1 MQAIRC
7 ILFLHSYFF
16 SGIPRVLS
24 EEGFL
29 TSLFSLTAIST
40 LKTFWIFDR
49 QRRTGIGITKI
60 ANQEDMA
67 KRVML
72 HVWRGLGFEY
82 VSRNI

>member
-1 MQAIRC
+1 MFKKTPALMQAIRC

-29 TSLFSLTAIST
+29 TSLFSLTTIPT
-40 LKTFWIFDR
+40 LKTFFDR
-49 QRRTGIGITKI
+49 QRRTEIGITEI

-67 KRVML
+67 KRMML
-72 HVWRGLGFEY
+72 HV
-82 VSRNI
+82 